1 MTSNKVGEETVD
13 LRAILILLWA
23 KRWWIAATT
32 IIFAMAG
39 AGWVYVSTPIY
50 LSSTVLISASPERNN
65 LSGTISSALGQLGGL
80 ASLAGGTLGASDT
93 SSVEA
98 LAVLQSRQFTEKFI
112 SDLNLMPV
120 LFYRKWD
127 SANGRWK
134 GDPKHWP
141 TPAKAVKYFIKTVEA
156 VVPDKKSGLTIL
168 QIRWKDRQVAADWAN
183 ELVSRLNLEMRRR
196 EIEKADASVKYLEKE
211 ATITQVV
218 ETRDAINRLI
228 ESQVKQRMLANVT
241 QEYAFRVVDTATASD
256 PDDPV
261 KPQKLLL
268 YFGSPILGFFLS
280 SVAVL
285 GLAFY
290 WRSN

>member
-1 MTSNKVGEETVD
+1 MGEETVD

-32 IIFAMAG
+32 IVFALAG
-39 AGWVYVSTPIY
+39 AAWVSFSTPIY
-50 LSSTVLISASPERNN
+50 LSSTVLISASPDRNN

-80 ASLAGGTLGASDT
+80 ASLAGGSLGGSDT
-93 SSVEA
+93 SSAEA

-112 SDLNLMPV
+112 SDFNLMPV

-127 SANGRWK
+127 SIRGHWK
-134 GDPKHWP
+134 GDPKRWP
-141 TPAKAVKYFIKTVEA
+141 TPAKAVKYFIKDVEA
-156 VVPDKKSGLTIL
+156 IVPDKKSGLTIL

-183 ELVSRLNLEMRRR
+183 ELVKRLNLEMRHR
-196 EIEKADASVKYLEKE
+196 EIEKADASVSYLEKE
-211 ATITQVV
+211 LTTTQVV

-241 QEYAFRVVDTATASD
+241 QEYAFRVVDTATAPD

-268 YFGSPILGFFLS
+268 YFGSPLLGFFLS

-290 WRSN
+290 WRGI